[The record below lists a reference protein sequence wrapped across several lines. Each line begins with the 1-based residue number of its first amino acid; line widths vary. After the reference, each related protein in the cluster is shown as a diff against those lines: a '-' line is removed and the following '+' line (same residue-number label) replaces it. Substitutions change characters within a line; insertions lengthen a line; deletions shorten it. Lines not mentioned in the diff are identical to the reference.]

1 MSLDTALIAA
11 GVPASI
17 AKQEAPLAAAAM
29 TEFQIT
35 SQARARMFLAQV
47 LHESG
52 GLRFFEEIWGPTAA
66 QLGYD
71 RHPGLGNT
79 QPGDGKR
86 FKGRGPIQL
95 TGRGNYRSFGHQ
107 LKLDLEK
114 HPEMAS
120 QHAIGWRIA
129 GLYWKGHGLNELA
142 DKGDFT
148 TITLKINGATRTLP
162 ERQRWLDKLSGTDCT
177 PSDRWTGYTADEK
190 RWISEYDR
198 TTSPDRRRVLRRVMT
213 EQRKR
218 IFAAAG
224 ESGWKVAHRLAR
236 WKSLRAR
243 TQV

>member
-1 MSLDTALIAA
+1 MTVDDALRAA
-11 GVPASI
+11 GVPKTVADS
-17 AKQEAPLAAAAM
+17 EAPLAERAM
-29 TEFQIT
+29 LERQIGT
-35 SQARARMFLAQV
+35 QSRASMFLAQV

-52 GLRFFEEIWGPTAA
+52 GLHYFEEIASGAA
-66 QLGYD
+66 YEGRAD
-71 RHPGLGNT
+71 LGNT

-198 TTSPDRRRVLRRVMT
+198 TTSPDRRRV
-213 EQRKR
+213 
-218 IFAAAG
+218 
-224 ESGWKVAHRLAR
+224 
-236 WKSLRAR
+236 
-243 TQV
+243 